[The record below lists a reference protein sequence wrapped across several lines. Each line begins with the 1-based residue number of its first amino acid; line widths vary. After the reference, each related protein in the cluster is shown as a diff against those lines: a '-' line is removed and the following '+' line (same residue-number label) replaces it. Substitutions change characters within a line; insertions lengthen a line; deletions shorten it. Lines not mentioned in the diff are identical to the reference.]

1 MTVFPNFQPVTLCS
15 LYIKIVSIN
24 ISSLQASLQQI
35 PAYKKRER
43 KAIAIVN
50 PDTKAVINED
60 SLAPSTGGNSS
71 HSTPTSSNRST
82 PVPQAV
88 SDHSQV
94 LVNKPSSHTAQLPQV
109 SNQPTSGTCLDL
121 SLSMSATCSECHST
135 SRFSSTVGCHTT
147 F

>member
-1 MTVFPNFQPVTLCS
+1 MSLTVFFTPNLLHFAIYVD
-15 LYIKIVSIN
+15 IVNIN
-24 ISSLQASLQQI
+24 ISSIQASLQQI
-35 PAYKKRER
+35 PAMTQHPPPQMPYKKRER

-109 SNQPTSGTCLDL
+109 SNQQTSGTCLDL
-121 SLSMSATCSECHST
+121 SFIVYVCHLQ
-135 SRFSSTVGCHTT
+135 
-147 F
+147 

>member
-1 MTVFPNFQPVTLCS
+1 MSTAASWRITVNSVWVFYSAFASVTDELITTIAVRMSCN
-15 LYIKIVSIN
+15 YIKVSI
-24 ISSLQASLQQI
+24 
-35 PAYKKRER
+35 ER
-43 KAIAIVN
+43 KKTLSAVD

-94 LVNKPSSHTAQLPQV
+94 LVNKPSSHISRLLQV
-109 SNQPTSGTCLDL
+109 IRILLCVTSIPILL
-121 SLSMSATCSECHST
+121 
-135 SRFSSTVGCHTT
+135 
-147 F
+147 

>member
-1 MTVFPNFQPVTLCS
+1 MIIHS
-15 LYIKIVSIN
+15 IKSAARKIENRNIVSVD
-24 ISSLQASLQQI
+24 S
-35 PAYKKRER
+35 
-43 KAIAIVN
+43 
-50 PDTKAVINED
+50 DTKAVINED

-109 SNQPTSGTCLDL
+109 SNQPTSGT
-121 SLSMSATCSECHST
+121 
-135 SRFSSTVGCHTT
+135 
-147 F
+147 

>member
-1 MTVFPNFQPVTLCS
+1 MIIHSIKSAARKIENRNIVT
-15 LYIKIVSIN
+15 
-24 ISSLQASLQQI
+24 
-35 PAYKKRER
+35 
-43 KAIAIVN
+43 VN

-60 SLAPSTGGNSS
+60 SLAQSTGGNSS

-109 SNQPTSGTCLDL
+109 SNQQTSGT
-121 SLSMSATCSECHST
+121 
-135 SRFSSTVGCHTT
+135 
-147 F
+147 